1 MEHDSTYP
9 TAVFC
14 IIATEFCE
22 RFSFCGLRTIL
33 SLYLRNILLFSE
45 NAATVIYH
53 IFIMVC
59 YIIPMVGAFCAD
71 IYFGRYRT
79 IRNFAIIYLIGNILM
94 CVAAVP
100 TIGVSP
106 TLFSAIGLSLIAIGT
121 GGIKPCVAAFG
132 AEQFTLPAQKDMLM
146 HFFSIFYFTI
156 NLGGFVGMTLT
167 PIMKKAVTCFGEDT
181 CYALGF
187 GFPAA
192 LMLMAILLFVMGKS
206 FYKLKSPK
214 RNVLIEFFKCGWYAL
229 ATKFKERTRS
239 DHWLDK
245 AKGKFNTKLIE
256 DMKVVCAI
264 LLLYTPLPIFWS
276 LFDQQG
282 SRWTFQAS
290 HMNGNIMGAQITPD
304 QMQVV
309 NPVMVLIIIP
319 IFDRIFYPCFSKYN
333 ILENSLHR
341 MALGGIIAGMAFL
354 SAGLLELVLETTYPE
369 LPDKNHASVNI
380 INTLPC
386 NLRLY
391 NPFNGV
397 QIINASELFRFKN
410 VVTHNYSTFSLRVEA
425 PYYCGDCYFSKHTF
439 DINILSVEHQIDSI
453 LIGTNEHDAIKSF
466 ITDPVDFKK
475 SLTGAPRVRIVYIKN
490 SYYFHNITVS
500 LRSTTGLEDIYFV
513 PDSNHSDIAV
523 SEYLE
528 VPQGIYECFIRSKEN
543 QHLYEKHFNLAAGGV
558 YSLAIRENRNEIVFV
573 KLFTMSV
580 PNTVNI
586 LWQTP
591 QYFLISI
598 AEIMFGVAGLEFSFT
613 QAPKSMKTV
622 TIAGWYLSVAVG
634 NLLVIIITQLNMF
647 KSQAHE
653 FFLFA
658 ILIVAD
664 MMLFMEMASDYKFVK
679 VKESSTT
686 VTSGFATEEITPFI
700 ETNDSNENTFY
711 D

>member
-192 LMLMAILLFVMGKS
+192 LMLMAIS
-206 FYKLKSPK
+206 
-214 RNVLIEFFKCGWYAL
+214 
-229 ATKFKERTRS
+229 TKFKERTRS

-282 SRWTFQAS
+282 SRWTFQ
-290 HMNGNIMGAQITPD
+290 
-304 QMQVV
+304 
-309 NPVMVLIIIP
+309 
-319 IFDRIFYPCFSKYN
+319 
-333 ILENSLHR
+333 
-341 MALGGIIAGMAFL
+341 
-354 SAGLLELVLETTYPE
+354 
-369 LPDKNHASVNI
+369 
-380 INTLPC
+380 
-386 NLRLY
+386 LY

-439 DINILSVEHQIDSI
+439 DINILSVEHQVRYI
-453 LIGTNEHDAIKSF
+453 NE
-466 ITDPVDFKK
+466 
-475 SLTGAPRVRIVYIKN
+475 
-490 SYYFHNITVS
+490 
-500 LRSTTGLEDIYFV
+500 
-513 PDSNHSDIAV
+513 
-523 SEYLE
+523 
-528 VPQGIYECFIRSKEN
+528 
-543 QHLYEKHFNLAAGGV
+543 
-558 YSLAIRENRNEIVFV
+558 
-573 KLFTMSV
+573 
-580 PNTVNI
+580 
-586 LWQTP
+586 
-591 QYFLISI
+591 
-598 AEIMFGVAGLEFSFT
+598 
-613 QAPKSMKTV
+613 
-622 TIAGWYLSVAVG
+622 
-634 NLLVIIITQLNMF
+634 
-647 KSQAHE
+647 
-653 FFLFA
+653 
-658 ILIVAD
+658 
-664 MMLFMEMASDYKFVK
+664 
-679 VKESSTT
+679 
-686 VTSGFATEEITPFI
+686 
-700 ETNDSNENTFY
+700 
-711 D
+711 